1 MTRFVTWDVE
11 DKGGASTL
19 YRLLPTPQKMVEIY
33 SIAVAKRQERQQLA
47 QSLDVM
53 EEADFDDLE
62 DEDIQDFDVEEEED
76 EEDEED
82 EYAKRN
88 NNRNR
93 RGGKNTQ
100 KNSKNKGGKG
110 GRDDSEDKI
119 FADWKKANGPRK
131 KRPSPKKVPVS
142 NSEVAVTPA
151 ATQSP
156 VPKEDDAELSRLLSS
171 DAADGRNDF
180 WNECQSYVC
189 PGHFSCAIH
198 HQLMAQPLCGSVTMK
213 FNCFFL
219 MPFMDEFP
227 AYLRNELDSIYESGV
242 AEMFDIAET
251 RRALQSKRA
260 ELLAECNAN
269 SKLQSRFDAIAAQL
283 QSPSS
288 FAAASAPSTASSSLG
303 VDKPGGSGGVTH
315 NDAYDDEDFLGPAP
329 AGPADPFAPSSMD
342 DYGSV
347 DYS

>member
-1 MTRFVTWDVE
+1 VE

-156 VPKEDDAELSRLLSS
+156 VPKEDDAELSDYYRVMQLTEEMISGTSASRTSALVTSLVQFITSS
-171 DAADGRNDF
+171 WRN
-180 WNECQSYVC
+180 
-189 PGHFSCAIH
+189 HFAR
-198 HQLMAQPLCGSVTMK
+198 SVTMK